1 LAFFR
6 AARIFLCWL
15 KMPKSFFGFAVRAL
29 IGHEAAGRPTMTLTT
44 LLTYAFALFIAAA
57 IPGPGMTAI
66 VARALGSGFR
76 PTFFMGLGL
85 ILGDLVYLTAVI
97 LGLAIVA
104 QNFTTPFLIIRYAG
118 AVYLFYI
125 AYKLWTAGLL
135 PQEIVAA
142 RAPGFGAAFLS
153 GLLVTLG
160 NPKTMLFYIALVP
173 SLLPLSAI
181 GMIDYLLLIGLTF
194 TVLMAVLIPYILL
207 AAQARHLLK
216 RPSALKL
223 LNRGAAGILAGTAV
237 YIATRPT

>member
-1 LAFFR
+1 
-6 AARIFLCWL
+6 
-15 KMPKSFFGFAVRAL
+15 
-29 IGHEAAGRPTMTLTT
+29 MTLATVIA
-44 LLTYAFALFIAAA
+44 YCGALFIAAA

-85 ILGDLVYLTAVI
+85 ILGDIVYLTAVI

-104 QNFTTPFLIIRYAG
+104 KTFTTVFLVIKFIG
-118 AVYLFYI
+118 AAYLIYI

-135 PQEIVAA
+135 SQTVTADKES
-142 RAPGFGAAFLS
+142 RAGRSFLS

-173 SLLPLSAI
+173 SLLPLGAI
-181 GMIDYLLLIGLTF
+181 GLFDYLLLIGLTF
-194 TVLMAVLIPYILL
+194 VVLMAVLIPYILL

-223 LNRGAAGILAGTAV
+223 LNRGAAGILAGTAAW
-237 YIATRPT
+237 IAARPA